1 MISHTTSR
9 ESSSAS
15 EQFCSNLAQ
24 GIHAAAQPLA
34 VLLAS
39 LSTDHTDQMNCDELR
54 ELAASSAVEVQRV
67 CASFSCLQQLV
78 ITESIKPEVSP
89 TPILPLIA
97 YAADGV
103 NLLFQQDGIAL
114 NSVLPDTCPLA
125 LINRARTLQALS
137 TVLLVVHRLSA
148 AQDMV
153 ELIASSSTHAI
164 QIIVRNLRLSV
175 AVIDAEA
182 SLRVAVAEANM
193 RSQQA
198 GLSLSLQPF
207 TVRIDLPMAPFA

>member
-1 MISHTTSR
+1 MISYTTSR

-34 VLLAS
+34 VLVAS

-67 CASFSCLQQLV
+67 CASLNCLQQLV

-89 TPILPLIA
+89 TAILPLLA

-103 NLLFQQDGIAL
+103 DLLFQQDGIAL
-114 NSVLPDTCPLA
+114 SSVLPDTCPLA
-125 LINRARTLQALS
+125 LINRERTLQALS
-137 TVLLVVHRLSA
+137 RVLLVAHKLSCA
-148 AQDMV
+148 KDMV
-153 ELIASSSTHAI
+153 ELIASSSANAV

-182 SLRVAVAEANM
+182 SLSIAVAEANM

-198 GLSLSLQPF
+198 GLSLSLRPF
-207 TVRIDLPMAPFA
+207 TVRIDLPVAPFA

>member
-1 MISHTTSR
+1 
-9 ESSSAS
+9 
-15 EQFCSNLAQ
+15 LAQ

>member
-148 AQDMV
+148 AQD
-153 ELIASSSTHAI
+153 SSTHAI

>member
-1 MISHTTSR
+1 MISHTK
-9 ESSSAS
+9 SSESAS
-15 EQFCSNLAQ
+15 ATEILCSNLAQ

-78 ITESIKPEVSP
+78 ITESIKPEVYP
-89 TPILPLIA
+89 NPILPLIA

>member
-1 MISHTTSR
+1 MISHTKSR

-15 EQFCSNLAQ
+15 EIFCSNLAQ
-24 GIHAAAQPLA
+24 GIHAVAQPLA

-39 LSTDHTDQMNCDELR
+39 LSTDHTDQMNCEELR
-54 ELAASSAVEVQRV
+54 ELATSSAAEVQRV

-89 TPILPLIA
+89 TPIPPLLA
-97 YAADGV
+97 YAAEGV
-103 NLLFQQDGIAL
+103 NLLFQQDGIVL
-114 NSVLPDTCPLA
+114 NSVLPDACPLA

-137 TVLLVVHRLSA
+137 RVLLVVHGLSG

-153 ELIASSSTHAI
+153 ELIASSSANAV
-164 QIIVRNLRLSV
+164 QITVRNLRLSV

-182 SLRVAVAEANM
+182 SLSVAVAEANM
-193 RSQQA
+193 RSQHA